1 MNNDLHI
8 RGYRIREVRKPDREL
23 SYTYLQ
29 LSHEGAQAQTNLRE
43 SVAKN
48 GANCVGKE
56 EQFSGDTL
64 PSARDASLMCASCPS
79 FNACEVF
86 LKLGRP
92 AYGVFSG
99 QVIGRGLM
107 EDIEEE
113 F

>member
-1 MNNDLHI
+1 MNSDTSI

-29 LSHEGAQAQTNLRE
+29 LSHDGAQAQTNLRE

-48 GANCVGKE
+48 GANCVDKE
-56 EQFSGDTL
+56 EQFSGDEL

-79 FNACEVF
+79 FNACEIYAR
-86 LKLGRP
+86 LGRP
-92 AYGVFSG
+92 AWGVHHG
-99 QVIGRGLM
+99 QVYGKGIM
-107 EDIEEE
+107 ETVEEE